1 MNEKPL
7 ERLHFFNGQR
17 LQAEDFRLEQDYHM
31 RVRRWLN
38 RSLYTSGIASGLEV
52 RKVPGSPSV
61 IVGPGLA
68 LDHFGREIILLDER
82 PVPLQGRGIHY
93 LTIRY
98 QEDTT
103 ARQDACCPPASSSK
117 NHTASGGPSRILA
130 EPVLEWSTRLPHEES
145 GRVLLARVALS
156 AGCKDVKVL
165 DTSVRRYVGAA
176 SAAKVK
182 QYALEGV
189 REVDQ
194 NNPAT
199 IIFHVRGRNP
209 TSITLYLRSEPF
221 PSYFYTELGKHT
233 HGSNVGVGSG
243 AHTGPASAID
253 DHKHAATGISVG
265 SHQDHTHQT
274 FAWISK
280 IGLDS
285 VAEITPPAN
294 PLDWP
299 NWVAK
304 WAGWPD
310 GPKWAVISPG
320 TNGPSNAPPLMLRA
334 ITTAGYDAPLVGR
347 SMPSEENAGEKVG
360 LRLSQE
366 TLTHIVGGTTASP
379 TTSLQTSQFHTHQFS
394 ATINEFGVD
403 SPARSGETLKYVRNL
418 QISIGPTGHAIP
430 KTTDILRQLADSN
443 PTDWRGKTKLGDGGT
458 TLTTVDVLQENGT
471 GAIRLDF
478 LPDMSFGEGE
488 YVIELSVPA
497 GPKDQPNGGRIH
509 YNLYIE

>member
-68 LDHFGREIILLDER
+68 LDHFGREIILLDEH

-103 ARQDACCPPASSSK
+103 AHQNACCPPASSSK

-130 EPVLEWSTRLPHEES
+130 EPLLEWSTGLPHEES
-145 GRVLLARVALS
+145 GRVLLARVELS

-176 SAAKVK
+176 SAAKVR

-189 REVDQ
+189 RELDQ
-194 NNPAT
+194 SNPAT

-221 PSYFYTELGKHT
+221 PTYFYSEMGRHTHNIHVSMSKLHIPAHQHSMPKAETDAGTSHSHGVDSITADADSSIWHGVLGSAVGISTACTLAPNPIGAAGALAATELALWAADAFDQGNGMNLTLSPRPFRDKNADDIQARVNMSIGIGSESTHT
-233 HGSNVGVGSG
+233 HGIPSQTVLF
-243 AHTGPASAID
+243 P
-253 DHKHAATGISVG
+253 ATGVDQEFGLSV
-265 SHQDHTHQT
+265 SSSTAD
-274 FAWISK
+274 
-280 IGLDS
+280 
-285 VAEITPPAN
+285 PAGVVGN
-294 PLDWP
+294 STRSY
-299 NWVAK
+299 A
-304 WAGWPD
+304 AHD
-310 GPKWAVISPG
+310 GV
-320 TNGPSNAPPLMLRA
+320 
-334 ITTAGYDAPLVGR
+334 APLGF
-347 SMPSEENAGEKVG
+347 
-360 LRLSQE
+360 
-366 TLTHIVGGTTASP
+366 I
-379 TTSLQTSQFHTHQFS
+379 
-394 ATINEFGVD
+394 D
-403 SPARSGETLKYVRNL
+403 NL
-418 QISIGPTGHAIP
+418 QISIGPSGHAIP
-430 KTTDILRQLADSN
+430 KTADILRQLSDSN
-443 PTDWRGKTKLGDGGT
+443 PTDWRGKIKLGDGGT
-458 TLTTVDVLQENGT
+458 TLTTIDVLQENGT

-478 LPDMSFGEGE
+478 LSDMSFGEGE

>member
-145 GRVLLARVALS
+145 GRVLLARVELS

-176 SAAKVK
+176 SAAKVR

-189 REVDQ
+189 RELDAR
-194 NNPAT
+194 NPT
-199 IIFHVRGRNP
+199 CIYFHVRGRQP
-209 TSITLYLRSEPF
+209 SSVTLYLRAERMPT
-221 PSYFYTELGKHT
+221 YFYTEVGNHTHIASVSVGKLTIPAHT
-233 HGSNVGVGSG
+233 HGVLS
-243 AHTGPASAID
+243 
-253 DHKHAATGISVG
+253 
-265 SHQDHTHQT
+265 
-274 FAWISK
+274 
-280 IGLDS
+280 
-285 VAEITPPAN
+285 
-294 PLDWP
+294 
-299 NWVAK
+299 
-304 WAGWPD
+304 
-310 GPKWAVISPG
+310 SPG
-320 TNGPSNAPPLMLRA
+320 IGSTKPSGEHTPEISTVTARVDKDVWKVFQLEGGVVPIIGDIIAAGGKAALLVDEAVNPEAVFRPLTLSPHVFWPHAPTSLLGAGVHTPVDMKITLAPVSGHSHGIDEYPLQEYPLGGTASVQNSGVTDNRPDYSARLAAPLM
-334 ITTAGYDAPLVGR
+334 
-347 SMPSEENAGEKVG
+347 
-360 LRLSQE
+360 
-366 TLTHIVGGTTASP
+366 
-379 TTSLQTSQFHTHQFS
+379 F
-394 ATINEFGVD
+394 VD
-403 SPARSGETLKYVRNL
+403 NL

-430 KTTDILRQLADSN
+430 KTADILRQLSDSN
-443 PTDWRGKTKLGDGGT
+443 PTDWRGKIKLGDGGT
-458 TLTTVDVLQENGT
+458 TLTTIDVLQENGT